1 MLLQHFQ
8 EETKTTMIND
18 VLKLML
24 LVCANTLSLFG
35 NIIDLILAILV
46 FHKGLI
52 GLMW

>member
-1 MLLQHFQ
+1 MLSQHFQ
-8 EETKTTMIND
+8 EETKTMMND

-24 LVCANTLSLFG
+24 LVCANTLSLFD

>member
-1 MLLQHFQ
+1 MLSQHFQ
-8 EETKTTMIND
+8 EETKTMMND

-24 LVCANTLSLFG
+24 LVCANTLFG